1 MKIVVVDDEP
11 TIVLMC
17 RRVLEAQGHIVQGF
31 TSAQAAL
38 AQLETDAADLLV
50 VDYKMPELNGLE
62 FIQKAWALRPSLR
75 VVMITA
81 HGTREVI
88 SRATQTGVSSIVLK
102 PFTPTELTRGV
113 TEAASDPRPRR
124 RERPEWHRDADPGGR
139 GAPDVWGCEAS
150 GVNPAV
156 GAPGADLFGVLVVVV
171 GAVAVHDLPRGLA
184 GLEPLRWAPRR
195 PPS

>member
-1 MKIVVVDDEP
+1 MKILVVDDEP

-17 RRVLEAQGHIVQGF
+17 RRVLEAQGHVVQGF

-38 AQLETDAADLLV
+38 TQLETDPADLLV
-50 VDYKMPELNGLE
+50 VDYKMPDLNGLE
-62 FIQKAWALRPSLR
+62 FIQKAWALRPNLR

-113 TEAASDPRPRR
+113 TEAT
-124 RERPEWHRDADPGGR
+124 ADPTR
-139 GAPDVWGCEAS
+139 
-150 GVNPAV
+150 
-156 GAPGADLFGVLVVVV
+156 
-171 GAVAVHDLPRGLA
+171 
-184 GLEPLRWAPRR
+184 
-195 PPS
+195 

>member
-1 MKIVVVDDEP
+1 MKILVVDDEP

-31 TSAQAAL
+31 TSAPAAL

-75 VVMITA
+75 VV
-81 HGTREVI
+81 I
-88 SRATQTGVSSIVLK
+88 SRATQTGVTSIVLK

-113 TEAASDPRPRR
+113 TEAT
-124 RERPEWHRDADPGGR
+124 
-139 GAPDVWGCEAS
+139 AS
-150 GVNPAV
+150 GTPSTH
-156 GAPGADLFGVLVVVV
+156 P
-171 GAVAVHDLPRGLA
+171 P
-184 GLEPLRWAPRR
+184 EPFR
-195 PPS
+195 